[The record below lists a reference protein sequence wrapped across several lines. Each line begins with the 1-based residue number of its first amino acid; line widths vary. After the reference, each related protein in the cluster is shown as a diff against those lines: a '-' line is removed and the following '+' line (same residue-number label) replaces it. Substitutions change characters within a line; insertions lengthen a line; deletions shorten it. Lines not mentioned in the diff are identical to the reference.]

1 MDDEELVHTGS
12 INYVINI
19 GVCKGSKHMEMADH
33 IGTYTCNIMM
43 KIETVQNTRYLSS
56 EIV

>member
-1 MDDEELVHTGS
+1 MKELFHAHTGS

-19 GVCKGSKHMEMADH
+19 RVCKGSKHMEMADH
-33 IGTYTCNIMM
+33 IGTYNIMM
-43 KIETVQNTRYLSS
+43 NIETVKDIRYLSS